1 MEKNYQ
7 KFKDSLGVEQRIR
20 DIYRLS
26 IENLHRLSSA
36 LIAAEKDIQRDQ
48 TLSEVVCG
56 SSLFSDVL
64 LMQMSVS
71 NQWLRRERCND
82 KYNRMKMGDLLER
95 LYQLMQQFHHYAACK
110 GADLPGI
117 VWEMEASGIFAIKL
131 GDCAVNMEHSFR
143 SGPEEE
149 PLQLVTIGLN
159 LPLLEYE
166 DPESEGSGTGQYDR
180 FLLFRCKAPDEDG
193 IRDIYPYD
201 HWVNCSAIANIFGS
215 LDIIKEMKMP
225 EESSKDK
232 ETAREAT
239 PAGN

>member
-1 MEKNYQ
+1 
-7 KFKDSLGVEQRIR
+7 
-20 DIYRLS
+20 
-26 IENLHRLSSA
+26 
-36 LIAAEKDIQRDQ
+36 
-48 TLSEVVCG
+48 
-56 SSLFSDVL
+56 
-64 LMQMSVS
+64 
-71 NQWLRRERCND
+71 
-82 KYNRMKMGDLLER
+82 MKMGDLLER

-131 GDCAVNMEHSFR
+131 GDCAVNMEHSFQDGLTPVR
-143 SGPEEE
+143 
-149 PLQLVTIGLN
+149 LVAVGLN
-159 LPLLEYE
+159 LPLLESD
-166 DPESEGSGTGQYDR
+166 DPESGDSDSRGEYGK

-193 IRDIYPYD
+193 IRDIYPCD

-215 LDIIKEMKMP
+215 LDIIKEMKML